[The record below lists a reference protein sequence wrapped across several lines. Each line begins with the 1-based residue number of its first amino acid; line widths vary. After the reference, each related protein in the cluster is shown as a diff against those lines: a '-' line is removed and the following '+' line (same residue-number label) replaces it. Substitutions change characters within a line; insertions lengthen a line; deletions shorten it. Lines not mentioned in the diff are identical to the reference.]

1 MKKTRITHEQFYA
14 LCNWLLANAEDLHDT
29 KYPDRAAMA
38 TAALGFDVTED
49 KAREASKLTQTEH
62 QNGRINLLYF
72 SMVALLAS
80 GGMSMQHAARKGR
93 EIVKKARAEKVDDGT
108 PDLFPDAPDLP
119 AFPSEEHAAEFAE
132 KVEGPE
138 VVNLDEDD
146 EPPTCPICDTGWNR
160 STCNGCGY
168 EAPKDSSDPEPM
180 AEWSADEEIPN
191 MD

>member
-72 SMVALLAS
+72 SMVTLLAS

-93 EIVKKARAEKVDDGT
+93 EIVKNARAAKVDDGT

-132 KVEGPE
+132 KVEDNLE
-138 VVNLDEDD
+138 VLADQQRAEESALEDE
-146 EPPTCPICDTGWNR
+146 
-160 STCNGCGY
+160 
-168 EAPKDSSDPEPM
+168 AEPM